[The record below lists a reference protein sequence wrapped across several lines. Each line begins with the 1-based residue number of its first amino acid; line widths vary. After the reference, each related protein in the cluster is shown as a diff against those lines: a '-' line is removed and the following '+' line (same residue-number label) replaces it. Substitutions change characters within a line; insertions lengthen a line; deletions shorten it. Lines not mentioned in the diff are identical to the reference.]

1 MSDQTSLG
9 TGSTSPGRR
18 APSRLA
24 SEWQPE
30 FANTPI
36 QASSLRWRIAI
47 PFIGA
52 FLVILVLITLGLGM
66 DARNRYADQLA
77 DELMERA
84 QAMAFGVGGELL
96 DGTAPA
102 DIQAFFDRLETQ
114 SATRYT
120 VIAPDGTVLADSAS
134 DPETMANH
142 AQRAEVVEALASGQG
157 QDIRR
162 SVTTDQHYMYVAV
175 PIPQVE
181 GAVLRA
187 AMPMDS
193 VATSMRSIWTSFILA
208 ALAASA
214 LTVGIAWVLA
224 GRVVRPL
231 EALRQHAHALAA
243 GNLDARL
250 MEPDIREI
258 AEVSYAFNRM
268 TDELEQSQSAM
279 SEARLR
285 LEAVLSELADGVVIT
300 DDLGQVLKMNPA
312 AELMLDTTESA
323 SIGKPFV
330 QVSRDH
336 ELSAILKAALNGDDQ
351 SEAAVEHGL
360 NRRTLLTTAQIV
372 QDGQERLGLVVLRD
386 ISELRRLET
395 VRRDFVANVSHELRT
410 PLTSIRAMVET
421 LEAGVI
427 DDPQTTMDFLGRIVV
442 ETDRLTALVE
452 DLLDLARL
460 EAGRSSLSYER
471 VDVPDLLQSAADRLQ
486 TQLDRAQLEVR
497 FETGGVERP
506 VRMDRKRMEQV
517 IVNLIHNAIKFTPP
531 GGTITL
537 RTYQGD
543 EQTTMEVED
552 TGVGIEPEEQ
562 IRLFER
568 FYKSDASRNSA
579 GTGLG
584 LAIVKHIVQ
593 SHGGTV
599 SVVSAVDEGST
610 FRVVLPNRKPKA
622 RTRLT
627 S

>member
-1 MSDQTSLG
+1 MH
-9 TGSTSPGRR
+9 STPPQASRR
-18 APSRLA
+18 TPSRLA
-24 SEWQPE
+24 AEWQPE

-36 QASSLRWRIAI
+36 RASSLRWRLAV

-52 FLVILVLITLGLGM
+52 FLIILALITLVLGF
-66 DARNRYADQLA
+66 DARNRYVDQLSGDLVEQA
-77 DELMERA
+77 R
-84 QAMAFGVGGELL
+84 AMAIGVGAEL
-96 DGTAPA
+96 DRGASPA
-102 DIQAFFDRLETQ
+102 DIQSFLDLLASQ
-114 SATRYT
+114 SLTRYT
-120 VIAPDGTVLADSAS
+120 AIGPGGVVLADSDS
-134 DPETMANH
+134 DPATMVNH
-142 AQRAEVVEALASGQG
+142 GERPEVVEALATGQG
-157 QDIRR
+157 QDVRH
-162 SVTTDQHYMYVAV
+162 STTTDEHYMYVAV
-175 PIPQVE
+175 PIPQIE
-181 GAVLRA
+181 GGVLRA

-193 VATSMRSIWTSFILA
+193 VATIVRSVWTSFILA
-208 ALAASA
+208 ALAASVLA
-214 LTVGIAWVLA
+214 IGIAWVLA

-231 EALRQHAHALAA
+231 EDLRQHAHALAA
-243 GNLDARL
+243 GDLGARL
-250 MEPDIREI
+250 AEPDVREI
-258 AEVSYAFNRM
+258 AEVSHAFNRM
-268 TDELEQSQSAM
+268 TDELEQFQSAM

-300 DDLGQVLKMNPA
+300 DDVGQVLKMNPA
-312 AELMLDTTESA
+312 AELLLGTSEST

-330 QVSRDH
+330 QVCRDH
-336 ELSAILKAALNGDDQ
+336 ELAAILKAALNGDDQ

-372 QDGQERLGLVVLRD
+372 QDGQDRLGLVVLRD

-410 PLTSIRAMVET
+410 PLTSIKAMVET

-427 DDPQTTMDFLGRIVV
+427 DDPRMTMDFLGRIVV

-471 VDVPDLLQSAADRLQ
+471 VDVPDLLHSAADRLQ
-486 TQLDRAQLEVR
+486 TQLDRALLDVR
-497 FETGGVERP
+497 FETGGVQRP
-506 VRMDRKRMEQV
+506 VRMDRQRMEQV
-517 IVNLIHNAIKFTPP
+517 LVNLIHNAIKFTPP

-543 EQTTMEVED
+543 EQTTIEIED
-552 TGVGIEPEEQ
+552 TGVGIQPEEQ

-599 SVVSAVDEGST
+599 SVVSTVDEGST

-622 RTRLT
+622 RTRLNP
-627 S
+627 

>member
-1 MSDQTSLG
+1 MSDQPSPRS
-9 TGSTSPGRR
+9 GSAPANRR
-18 APSRLA
+18 PPSRLA
-24 SEWQPE
+24 SEWKPE

-36 QASSLRWRIAI
+36 RASSLRWRLAL

-52 FLVILVLITLGLGM
+52 FLVILVLITLVLGL
-66 DARNRYADQLA
+66 DARSRYADQLA
-77 DELMERA
+77 DDLVERA
-84 QAMAFGVGGELL
+84 QGMAVGVGGELV
-96 DGTAPA
+96 DGTDPA
-102 DIQAFFDRLETQ
+102 SIQAFFDLLDTQ

-120 VIAPDGTVLADSAS
+120 VIAPDGVVLADSDS
-134 DPETMANH
+134 DPATMVNH
-142 AQRAEVVEALASGQG
+142 AQRPEVVEALSSGEG
-157 QDIRR
+157 RDVRH
-162 SVTTDQHYMYVAV
+162 STTTNENLMYVAV

-193 VATSMRSIWTSFILA
+193 LATSLLSIWTSFILA

-224 GRVVRPL
+224 GRMIRPL
-231 EALRQHAHALAA
+231 EDLRQHAHALAA
-243 GNLDARL
+243 GNLGARL
-250 MEPDIREI
+250 AEPDVPEI

-300 DDLGQVLKMNPA
+300 DDVGQVLKMNPA
-312 AELMLDTTESA
+312 AELMLSTVEST

-330 QVSRDH
+330 QVCRDH

-360 NRRTLLTTAQIV
+360 NRRTLLTTAQVV
-372 QDGQERLGLVVLRD
+372 QDGQDRLGLVVLRD

-410 PLTSIRAMVET
+410 PLTSIKAMVET

-427 DDPQTTMDFLGRIVV
+427 DDPQMTMDFLGRIVV

-471 VDVPDLLQSAADRLQ
+471 IDVPDLMHSAADRLQ
-486 TQLDRAQLEVR
+486 TQLDRAGLEVR
-497 FETGGVERP
+497 FETGGVQRP

-517 IVNLIHNAIKFTPP
+517 LVNLIHNAIKFTPP
-531 GGTITL
+531 GGSITL

-543 EQTTMEVED
+543 EQTTMEIED

-599 SVVSAVDEGST
+599 SVISAVDEGST

-627 S
+627 P